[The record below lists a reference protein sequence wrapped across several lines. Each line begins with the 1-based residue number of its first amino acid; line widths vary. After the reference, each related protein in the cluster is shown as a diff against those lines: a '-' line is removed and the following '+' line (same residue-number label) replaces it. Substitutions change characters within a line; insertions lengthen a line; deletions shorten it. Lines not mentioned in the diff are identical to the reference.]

1 MSFRG
6 LVVLLAFFP
15 CSILS
20 AQQGRHL
27 TFGHPLTIASSPMP
41 VRRTTVALPE
51 TTHVLAVMVDFQTD
65 KTDLTTGA
73 GIFDLSPFSKIVDSP
88 PHNKSYF
95 ENHLTFVE
103 NYFRK
108 ASDGHRIIAAT
119 MLDSVFHLSHQMQ
132 YYSPPSG
139 STNNKEIGLLLQ
151 ETWHIVDSL
160 NPGFPFHQYD
170 AFLVFHAG
178 VGRDIDFVSI
188 YGYDPTPYDIPSL
201 YVNLAGLQKIFGNSY
216 PGIVLN
222 NGNDTIT
229 NSLIIPETENRNL
242 SSIGSSSLLEL
253 GINGLLAAN
262 FGSHFGLPDL
272 FDTKSGASGIGRFG
286 LMDGQSI
293 FSWNGVFPPEPSA
306 WERYFLGWFQPVTIT
321 SGDTVYNFPATTLAG
336 NPDSVYQV
344 LISSKEY
351 FLVENRNRDANRD
364 GATVSL
370 VQNGTVVTKTWMR
383 DTVGFNAFAQDSL
396 YGVVTDVDE
405 FDWSLPGGVDSQTS
419 ELFDGGMLIW
429 HIDENVINATIA
441 SDAVNANPA
450 RRGVNLMEADGS
462 QDIGQTYGLLDPGY
476 GSEDGTPLDFWFAG
490 NPAPLR
496 KSSNVFS
503 PTSFPSSR
511 SDNQADSHIFIS
523 GFSTRGPHMSARIQI
538 GDNHIQPL
546 AGFPKNT
553 NMTFGKNSLT
563 VLNSGNTDSVA
574 LIIATTATGVQQ
586 TATPTGLPP
595 VPVGEAQLFG
605 WHITDGS
612 PYVSIGNPNGLLTT
626 SGGIGRSFVGK
637 VAVDNFRHDTVGV
650 TLGAVDRPVLV
661 PQYISGQSYFNE
673 WTFQD
678 QNSDHRIDSSF
689 QLKTY
694 RAITTA
700 PVVSDS
706 FIVYGAKHGTMYIFR
721 YDGSFADSVSSQDS
735 SDIVSVNL
743 LHNPQLFIVVTERGT
758 VLTNYVPLVITLV
771 WKSCVDFNGFI
782 GLPSL
787 PPSAKVTGM
796 VTMFNGQVTTPIIT
810 TSNGMIYRLGE
821 CGKEIQG
828 FPISTNGDILNAP
841 AIADVDGDGK
851 KDIVVF
857 SGNKI
862 YAINDAGS
870 VLDNFPV
877 TVPSYQTILSSPV
890 VADLNGD
897 GSVEIVAVTQEGLV
911 VAYDKTGKLLDGFPL
926 QTGINGGS
934 TPAVF
939 LTKNSGVGIAVASDD
954 GFIYAWE
961 TVSGLPNVSSLKL
974 PWPQYLRDER
984 NTGFDA
990 TTLSSTPLAS
1000 GFFPAG
1006 RTYNWPNPVGK
1017 ENAYKTH
1024 IRYYIGTDASVH
1036 IKIYDLAGDLVTQFN
1051 GPGQGGLDNEVE
1063 WDVSNIQSGVY
1074 FAHIDAQG
1082 TSGSGSAIIKIAVI
1096 K

>member
-1 MSFRG
+1 MFS
-6 LVVLLAFFP
+6 

-20 AQQGRHL
+20 AQQVKHL
-27 TFGHPLTIASSPMP
+27 TFSHPLSIAPMP
-41 VRRTTVALPE
+41 IRRTAFALPE
-51 TTHVLAVMVDFQTD
+51 TTHVLAVMVDFQKD
-65 KTDLTTGA
+65 NTDLTTGT
-73 GIFDLSPFSKIVDSP
+73 GSFDFSPFSKIVDSP
-88 PHNKSYF
+88 PHDKPYF
-95 ENHLTFVE
+95 QDHLTFVE

-108 ASDGHRIIAAT
+108 VSDGHRIIAAT

-139 STNNKEIGLLLQ
+139 SSDNKEIGLLLQ
-151 ETWHIVDSL
+151 ETWHMVDSL

-229 NSLIIPETENRNL
+229 NSLIIPETEDRNL

-272 FDTKSGASGIGRFG
+272 FDTQTGASGIGRFG

-293 FSWNGVFPPEPSA
+293 FSWDGVFPPEPSA
-306 WERYFLGWFQPVTIT
+306 WERYFLGWIQPLTIS
-321 SGDTVYNFPATTLAG
+321 SGDTIYNFPAISLSG

-344 LISSKEY
+344 LISAKEY

-364 GATVSL
+364 GATVAL

-405 FDWSLPGGVDSQTS
+405 FDWSLPGGVDSQTG

-429 HIDENVINATIA
+429 HIDENVIDANIA
-441 SDAVNANPA
+441 IDAVNANPA

-462 QDIGQTYGLLDPGY
+462 QDIGQTYSLLDPGY
-476 GSEDGTPLDFWFAG
+476 GSEDGTPLDFWYAG
-490 NPAPLR
+490 NAAPLR
-496 KSSNVFS
+496 MASNVFS

-511 SDNQADSHIFIS
+511 SNNQADSHIFIS
-523 GFSTRGPHMSARIQI
+523 GFSVRGPRMSARIQI

-546 AGFPKNT
+546 AGFPKDT
-553 NMTFGKNSLT
+553 KMTFGKNSLT

-574 LIIATTATGVQQ
+574 LIIATNATGVQQ

-595 VPVGEAQLFG
+595 VPFGESQLFG

-612 PYVSIGNPNGLLTT
+612 SYFPMGNSNGLLTT
-626 SGGIGRSFVGK
+626 SGGIGRMFVGK
-637 VAVDNFRHDTVGV
+637 VAVGNFQNQIPAVNEI

-661 PQYISGQSYFNE
+661 PQYFSGQSYFSE

-678 QNSDHRIDSSF
+678 QNGDNRIDSIF
-689 QLKTY
+689 QLKTF

-700 PVVSDS
+700 PVVSGS
-706 FIVYGAKHGTMYIFR
+706 FIVYGAKHGTMYIAR
-721 YDGSFADSVSSQDS
+721 YDSTIVDSVSSQDS
-735 SDIVSVNL
+735 SDVVSVNL
-743 LHNPQLFIVVTERGT
+743 LHNPQLFIGVTERGT
-758 VLTNYVPLVITLV
+758 VLTNNIPLFATAV
-771 WKSCVDFNGFI
+771 WGYFPNLLGFFY
-782 GLPSL
+782 LPSFSS
-787 PPSAKVTGM
+787 SAKVTGM
-796 VTMFNGQVTTPIIT
+796 VTMFDGQGTTPVIT
-810 TSNGMIYRLGE
+810 TSSGLVYSLG
-821 CGKEIQG
+821 GKYGKVMQG
-828 FPISTNGDILNAP
+828 FPVSTNGEILNAP
-841 AIADVDGDGK
+841 AIADIDGDGK

-870 VLDNFPV
+870 ILDNFPI

-890 VADLNGD
+890 IADVNGD
-897 GSVEIVAVTQEGLV
+897 GSVDIVAVTQEGLV
-911 VAYDKTGKLLDGFPL
+911 VAYDKTGKMLDGFPL

-934 TPAVF
+934 TPAIF

-954 GFIYAWE
+954 GYIYAWQ
-961 TVSGLPNVSSLKL
+961 TVAGLPNVSSLKL

-984 NTGFDA
+984 NTSFDA
-990 TTLSSTPLAS
+990 TALSSTPFVS

-1024 IRYYIGTDASVH
+1024 
-1036 IKIYDLAGDLVTQFN
+1036 
-1051 GPGQGGLDNEVE
+1051 
-1063 WDVSNIQSGVY
+1063 
-1074 FAHIDAQG
+1074 
-1082 TSGSGSAIIKIAVI
+1082 
-1096 K
+1096 